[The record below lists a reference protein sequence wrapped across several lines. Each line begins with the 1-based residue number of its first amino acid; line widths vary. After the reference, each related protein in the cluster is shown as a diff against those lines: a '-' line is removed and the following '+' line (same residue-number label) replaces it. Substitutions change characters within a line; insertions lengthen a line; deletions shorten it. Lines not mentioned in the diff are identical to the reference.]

1 MGKTNTGTS
10 KPLNFPLYLY
20 DIHVSAYLQF
30 KGLTPEL
37 KKEGT
42 RVVFCFP
49 TNDETQSLID
59 EYYKNPTVKLID
71 YVSNL
76 RRLRA
81 IMISMRG

>member
-1 MGKTNTGTS
+1 MKNTSASNT
-10 KPLNFPLYLY
+10 LNSPLYIH

-30 KGLTPEL
+30 KGLNPEL

-49 TNDETQSLID
+49 NSPETQSLMD
-59 EYYKNPTVKLID
+59 DYYNNPTVRLVD
-71 YVSNL
+71 YISHL

-81 IMISMRG
+81 QMLSMRG